1 MATLTRSPIPLKFEN
16 MTSRRVPLSNVPN
29 AANSPARHVAAS
41 KRSRD
46 QTLAQENLSLDL
58 LPKAKRQALDATQP
72 RSRLSPLKQFQRVKE
87 SRLFSKATTR
97 AQPTAFERRLLAAKE
112 AQVPHQQQKVQRQ
125 ENEIHETLEE
135 VRQWQRHYKKAFPA
149 FVFYFEGL
157 PEETR
162 SKFSRTVRNLGAVS

>member
-1 MATLTRSPIPLKFEN
+1 MATLTRSPIPLKLEN

-46 QTLAQENLSLDL
+46 QTLAQENFSIDL
-58 LPKAKRQALDATQP
+58 LPKAKRQALEATQT

-87 SRLFSKATTR
+87 SRLFSQATPK
-97 AQPTAFERRLLAAKE
+97 AQPTAFQRRLLAAKE
-112 AQVPHQQQKVQRQ
+112 SQDPYQQQRVQKQ
-125 ENEIHETLEE
+125 EKETHETLGE
-135 VRQWQRHYKKAFPA
+135 VRQWQKHYKKAFPA